1 MCGPLTAC
9 LPCMCVLA
17 WVWAVGRSGGLLRL
31 LVVGCV
37 WRMSSGP
44 VVVGGVAR
52 ACLCRVCW
60 WVVLVAVVVSWL
72 GCRGRC
78 AWWGWCCRGGG
89 VIDTPHVR
97 LGVVGAIAEGVRAG
111 RALMGSILLRASV
124 G

>member
-1 MCGPLTAC
+1 MVVVAAVWL
-9 LPCMCVLA
+9 CVR
-17 WVWAVGRSGGLLRL
+17 VWAAGGLSAVHVCAGLGVGCRALRWAP
-31 LVVGCV
+31 VAPGVGCV

-78 AWWGWCCRGGG
+78 AWWGWCCRGG
-89 VIDTPHVR
+89 
-97 LGVVGAIAEGVRAG
+97 AA
-111 RALMGSILLRASV
+111 
-124 G
+124 